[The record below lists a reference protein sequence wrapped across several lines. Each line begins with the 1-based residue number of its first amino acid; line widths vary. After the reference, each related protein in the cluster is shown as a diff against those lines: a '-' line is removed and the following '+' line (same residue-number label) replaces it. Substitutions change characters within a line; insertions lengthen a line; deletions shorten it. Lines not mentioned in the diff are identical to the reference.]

1 MSTRYASA
9 TGLFGR
15 VGSRAFLTAAWI
27 VAATATAGSLYF
39 SEVLMLV
46 PCELCWAQRIF
57 AYPLVVVLGVAAWE
71 NRAAVV
77 RSVLP
82 LSVTGGVIAAYHSY
96 IQATP
101 SGGSCGVDGG
111 CSSVQYQFVGLSIPN
126 LALTAFVLI
135 TLGALAAWV
144 AE

>member
-1 MSTRYASA
+1 
-9 TGLFGR
+9 LFGR

-39 SEVLMLV
+39 SEILMLV

-111 CSSVQYQFVGLSIPN
+111 CSSVQYQFCSSVQYQFVGLSIPN